1 VRTTSIGHG
10 RQALGEETL
19 DGMRKKKTM
28 RRKKMAMNEL
38 GFFPSQTCFIYNQT
52 IMGLSKLKVQ
62 QHLWAFIFCPEQ
74 KIRQRQ
80 YIKDKI
86 RVKDEQVYVKKHKA
100 RRHGLGGSY
109 LEKRRNKKI
118 KAQIV
123 PKLSQEKNY

>member
-28 RRKKMAMNEL
+28 QRKKITVKEL

-62 QHLWAFIFCPEQ
+62 KHLRAFIFCSKQ
-74 KIRQRQ
+74 KIRKRQ

-86 RVKDEQVYVKKHKA
+86 RVKDEQVYVKEHNA
-100 RRHGLGGSY
+100 PLHGLGGSY
-109 LEKRRNKKI
+109 HEKRRNK
-118 KAQIV
+118 
-123 PKLSQEKNY
+123 N